1 MPLVD
6 QLAGVLGFKSCP
18 RVGGIPTR
26 PSCSGSTLSF
36 KSCPR
41 VGGIL
46 PSMFIWPG
54 TCGFQV
60 VPPCG
65 GHLAPAL
72 LCGHAAVS
80 SRAPVWGASAAEHF
94 ARDSDGRFK
103 SCPRVGGIPRR
114 QRNGRLLPS
123 FKSCPRVGGIVNEGA
138 ENQRDPGFK
147 SCPRVGG
154 ICIPNEG
161 TAYLLVSSRAPVW
174 GASTICSAY
183 PSQTAGFKS
192 CPRVGGICDSSRGPR
207 SDCSFKS
214 CPRVGGICR
223 SRATTPSR

>member
-154 ICIPNEG
+154 IVRSVVLSP
-161 TAYLLVSSRAPVW
+161 LQQVSSRAPVW
-174 GASTICSAY
+174 GASKFFI
-183 PSQTAGFKS
+183 
-192 CPRVGGICDSSRGPR
+192 R
-207 SDCSFKS
+207 
-214 CPRVGGICR
+214 
-223 SRATTPSR
+223 